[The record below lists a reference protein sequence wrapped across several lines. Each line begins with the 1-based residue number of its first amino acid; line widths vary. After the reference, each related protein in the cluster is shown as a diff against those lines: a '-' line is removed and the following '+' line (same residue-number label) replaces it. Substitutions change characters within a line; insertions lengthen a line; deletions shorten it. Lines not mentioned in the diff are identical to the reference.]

1 MHNPDIQVTMT
12 PAIVYLLHKSAKNG
26 VPITGVVRA
35 LDPDMTKFSLGAVTQ
50 RIKKTLARFT
60 ESKRALHR
68 HLDTNTLGEAPSFL
82 CNPLAYGVP
91 SALTKKGIGQKKPS
105 SGGKSNRA
113 AMNNGAAIDTRAAED
128 LAGGEILMT
137 TKDPGGQSVD
147 DAEQFQ
153 ILASSS
159 PQCPPAR

>member
-35 LDPDMTKFSLGAVTQ
+35 LDPDMAKFSLGAVTQ

-68 HLDTNTLGEAPSFL
+68 HLDTNTLGEAQSFL
-82 CNPLAYGVP
+82 CHPLAFECAIGP
-91 SALTKKGIGQKKPS
+91 QQKGQGQKESELRWEK
-105 SGGKSNRA
+105 
-113 AMNNGAAIDTRAAED
+113 
-128 LAGGEILMT
+128 
-137 TKDPGGQSVD
+137 Q
-147 DAEQFQ
+147 
-153 ILASSS
+153 
-159 PQCPPAR
+159 